1 MDDASPADTLR
12 CDHAKPDSHGVGLFC
27 CHANPLTRFQMTIS
41 PSLSEIQLNSVAF
54 YGRTLSEYMRFFAL
68 APEPLDGASI
78 LDVAAGPASF
88 AAEAARRGLS
98 VTAVDPLYGYPVDVL
113 RAHVAIDYRHMQ
125 DQLRKRTGL
134 LRCGAMFDSV
144 EEAIAERRRGADR
157 FLRDYES
164 GFLHGR
170 YVGGALP
177 TLPFLDRQFDLVLC
191 AHLLFV
197 YARQFDFAFH
207 LSACMELVRVSAG
220 DVRIHPV
227 CGLDGKPYPE
237 LDRLRVELEAQS
249 IGSEIVPLDY
259 AFFAG
264 ADSMLVLRRA

>member
-1 MDDASPADTLR
+1 MTL
-12 CDHAKPDSHGVGLFC
+12 S
-27 CHANPLTRFQMTIS
+27 N
-41 PSLSEIQLNSVAF
+41 SLSEIQLNSVAF
-54 YGRTLSEYMRFFAL
+54 YGRTLTEYLRFFAL
-68 APEPLDGASI
+68 APATLDGASI

-88 AAEAARRGLS
+88 TAEAVRRGLNA
-98 VTAVDPLYGYPVDVL
+98 TAVDPLYGYPVDTL
-113 RAHVAIDYRHMQ
+113 RAHVALDYRHMR
-125 DQLRKRTGL
+125 DQLRERTGL
-134 LRCGAMFDSV
+134 LRCGAMFDTV
-144 EEAIAERRRGADR
+144 EAAIEERQRGADR

-177 TLPFLDRQFDLVLC
+177 LLPFLDRQFDLVLC

-207 LSACMELVRVSAG
+207 LDACAELVRVSSAE
-220 DVRIHPV
+220 VRIHPL
-227 CGLDGKPYPE
+227 CGLDGKPYPG
-237 LDRLRVELEAQS
+237 LDRLRAELEGRG
-249 IGSEIVPLDY
+249 IGSEVVPLDY

>member
-1 MDDASPADTLR
+1 
-12 CDHAKPDSHGVGLFC
+12 
-27 CHANPLTRFQMTIS
+27 MTYTEIS
-41 PSLSEIQLNSVAF
+41 KELPLNSVAF
-54 YGRTLSEYMRFFAL
+54 YGRTLAEYMRFFAL
-68 APEPLDGASI
+68 TPEALQGSSI

-88 AAEAARRGLS
+88 VAEAARRGLS
-98 VTAVDPLYGYPVDVL
+98 VTAVDPLYGYPADVL
-113 RAHVAIDYRHMQ
+113 RAHVVIDYRHMRE
-125 DQLRKRTGL
+125 QLRERTGL
-134 LRCGAMFDSV
+134 LRCGGMFDTV
-144 EEAIAERRRGADR
+144 EAAIAERQCGADR

-177 TLPFLDRQFDLVLC
+177 LLPFLDRQFDLVLC

-207 LSACMELVRVSAG
+207 LEACAELVRVSAG
-220 DVRIHPV
+220 EVRIHPL

-237 LDRLRVELEAQS
+237 LDRLRAELDGQGIA
-249 IGSEIVPLDY
+249 SEVVPLDY

-264 ADSMLVLRRA
+264 ADSMLVLRRR